1 MANQFQQL
9 FEYLFNVIKIWIIVQ
24 PWQTS
29 IRVRCG
35 KTIKKLDK
43 GIYFRIPYFDSV
55 FIQEKRL
62 RITTMPIQTLTTSD
76 QKTITVS
83 GAVGYIIN
91 DIEKLYQTLYH
102 PETTINNIVLSE
114 VAEFIHSKKLDKITP
129 SLIEKNVLDKLQET
143 DYGLNFKYFR
153 ITNFAVVR
161 TYRLIQDHTW
171 VDEGLAMDDRK

>member
-9 FEYLFNVIKIWIIVQ
+9 FEYIFNVIKIWIIVQ
-24 PWQTS
+24 PWQTGV
-29 IRVRCG
+29 RVRCG
-35 KTIKKLDK
+35 KTIKKLEK

-62 RITTMPIQTLTTSD
+62 RITTMPIQTITSSD
-76 QKTITVS
+76 KKTITVS

-114 VAEFIHSKKLDKITP
+114 VAGFIHSKRSDEIIP
-129 SLIEKNVLDKLQET
+129 SLIEKHVLKKLEES
-143 DYGLNFKYFR
+143 DYGLVFKYFR
-153 ITNFAVVR
+153 LTNFAVVR
-161 TYRLIQDHTW
+161 TYRLIQDQTW
-171 VDEGLAMDDRK
+171 VDEGLKMDDKK